1 MVTDRLNDRPTNKEL
16 REHVQK
22 KIGDKWEE
30 VAIELGLDDDGDDNG
45 DKKTTLDDIREKRK
59 DNPNMAAYNV
69 LNSWL
74 KSMRIKPTWGGL
86 IEALHGAGLQE
97 VVKSV
102 TAYLSASCKYIHL
115 F

>member
-1 MVTDRLNDRPTNKEL
+1 MVTDRLSDRPTNKEL

-59 DNPNMAAYNV
+59 DNPNMAAYYV

-74 KSMRIKPTWGGL
+74 RSMRIKPTWGGL
-86 IEALHGAGLQE
+86 IKALQEAGLQE
-97 VVKSV
+97 AVESV
-102 TAYLSASCKYIHL
+102 TTHLSCKYIHL

>member
-1 MVTDRLNDRPTNKEL
+1 MDIDRLNDRPTNKEL

-22 KIGDKWEE
+22 KIRDKWEE

-59 DNPNMAAYNV
+59 DNPTMAAYGV

-74 KSMRIKPTWGGL
+74 RSTRIKPTWGGL
-86 IEALHGAGLQE
+86 IEALRGAGLQG
-97 VVKSV
+97 VVESV
-102 TAYLSASCKYIHL
+102 TTYLSVHVSCKYI
-115 F
+115 